1 MNMREEFEKWFK
13 EKFEVPDFVFSG
25 FDESAGEYSY
35 TDETEE
41 LYIKITMMLEAWKD
55 AQPKWIKC
63 SEQMPPVNTW
73 VLVATDTGRC
83 YTAYF
88 NELLNSWDDGSFYS
102 DIKGVVGWCNMTP
115 PFGIQPPNPPE
126 E

>member
-1 MNMREEFEKWFK
+1 MNMREEFEKWMSK
-13 EKFEVPDFVFSG
+13 C
-25 FDESAGEYSY
+25 FDVRRAENGNGVYRSR
-35 TDETEE
+35 DVR
-41 LYIKITMMLEAWKD
+41 LAWMGWNA
-55 AQPKWIKC
+55 AQPKWINC
-63 SEQMPPVNTW
+63 SDHMPPVNTW
-73 VLVATDTGRC
+73 VLVVTDTGRF

-102 DIKGVVGWCNMTP
+102 DIKGVVGWCNITT